1 MMTLQCCFLF
11 FALMLSVSSFA
22 TPPYALPLS
31 SFELRTDSLHAH
43 VSLEHQI
50 DSLHQRLAQ
59 ASSDSLKFPLRLAL
73 AELYIFH
80 SFKHHDDDAFRQAEL
95 DKALILINDAQRYH
109 KTPTSRALEC
119 AALLERARF
128 QPRSE
133 AILTLDMCQKEL
145 ADILR
150 ENTLHPLA
158 LTLYGALG
166 VELGKIPAV
175 QRLFASWFYRP
186 IPTEPPIQRALLYLL
201 QAKLLGQYRV
211 FVYWKLGEAYMQVR
225 NARDVVTSLRTCLE
239 LPEEYPYF
247 DTYCKSQAR
256 LLLEQYLAARKS
268 R

>member
-1 MMTLQCCFLF
+1 MIAFLCRLLFCTLV
-11 FALMLSVSSFA
+11 LSASFA
-22 TPPYALPLS
+22 AQVYAFQLG
-31 SFELRTDSLHAH
+31 SFELRTDSLHAL

-59 ASSDSLKFPLRLAL
+59 ASSDSLRFPIQLAL

-80 SFKHHDDDAFRQAEL
+80 SFKHHDDPSFRQAEL
-95 DKALILINDAQRYH
+95 DKALTLINAAQHYH

-119 AALLERARF
+119 AVLLERTRF

-186 IPTEPPIQRALLYLL
+186 IPTEPPIQQALLYLL

-211 FVYWKLGEAYMQVR
+211 FVHWKLGEAYMQVR

-239 LPEEYPYF
+239 LPEEHPYF